1 MPGGHGATGHLF
13 GKNFAGPYTHAF
25 VECATHF
32 GPKAIA
38 LANDTLT
45 NPFSFHYVERYNF
58 RTIGLLGL
66 IAVLEIPSCDR
77 WVYEIKHGRVRN
89 CNFNSMCDN
98 AWFFGVVFLMDWGRT
113 FVLSFFYSLQVL
125 MGFQDFIAGLPSKG
139 RFPPSIGSGDLL
151 GSRPAAGSSWR
162 GAGPGKR
169 GGWRTKTRPPGGET
183 MEVNQAVSLVC
194 PTPNEQKSLRRSTY
208 QSETGVPK
216 RHPDA
221 AGKPG

>member
-1 MPGGHGATGHLF
+1 MGPQVICLGRISQAHIHIRCGMCRALWPQGGCTRQRHIDEPFFVPLR
-13 GKNFAGPYTHAF
+13 GKLQLQDRWA
-25 VECATHF
+25 
-32 GPKAIA
+32 
-38 LANDTLT
+38 
-45 NPFSFHYVERYNF
+45 R
-58 RTIGLLGL
+58 
-66 IAVLEIPSCDR
+66 LEIPSCDR